1 MAARSATSALATLE
15 AIRAEF
21 GADAVTQKRVT
32 KQKQA
37 LLRSLARAILPDA
50 AAILRLHECLLFLRA
65 YPDDAATL
73 ALTERLLATFARRRD
88 VKAHRA
94 ALADTGVAGADI
106 HFRFFAET
114 ARRLA
119 ARWPWLLE
127 YDWAQWDDPAR
138 LEELL
143 PLLAAH
149 GETPGM
155 DEYDLGLRGWLDRM
169 RGTSAADA
177 AWVTTRLA
185 ARVGDAQVFEKLH
198 DGIDAPMVLRSGHA
212 TGSPTPTRTHAYWRG
227 ARVRYQ
233 KTALHRGRPDLR
245 AELARAPLKVTPL
258 GLTDGRRLHDMTLE
272 AMVTRSRDLD
282 AFAYAD
288 PHDARMVDCG
298 DGLQFGVLGMRPD
311 RRLLLESVYGML
323 TLKNGVPIGYVL
335 TSALYGSAEIAYN
348 VFDTYRGAEA
358 GSVYGRVLS
367 MTRALFGVDSFTVY
381 PYQLGGAGN
390 EEGLASGAW
399 WFYRKLGFA
408 PQDRDVRKVVAREEA
423 RMANDPSHR
432 SPRATLLKIVD
443 ANVYWHASASRRDV
457 IGQLPLANVGLAV
470 TDLLARRFGGDADRG
485 AAECAREAATLL
497 RGGPDAGWSAAETQA
512 FERWAPL
519 MLLLP
524 GAARWSAAEKRA
536 AVRVI
541 RAKGGVRESDF
552 VRAFDAHAPLRAA
565 IAELARKTRA

>member
-1 MAARSATSALATLE
+1 MAARSATAALATLE

-21 GADAVTQKRVT
+21 GVKGVT

-37 LLRSLARAILPDA
+37 LLRSLARAVLSDP

-88 VKAHRA
+88 VKTHRV

-169 RGTSAADA
+169 RGSSAADA

-198 DGIDAPMVLRSGHA
+198 DGIDAPMVLRAGVRA
-212 TGSPTPTRTHAYWRG
+212 TPPTPTRTHAHWQG
-227 ARVRYQ
+227 SRVHYQ
-233 KTALHRGRPDLR
+233 KTPLHRARPDLR

-258 GLTDGRRLHDMTLE
+258 GLADGRRLHDMTLE
-272 AMVTRSRDLD
+272 AMVTRGRDLD

-408 PQDRDVRKVVAREEA
+408 PHDRDVRKVVAREET
-423 RMANDPSHR
+423 RMAKDITHR
-432 SPRATLLKIVD
+432 SSRATLLKIVD
-443 ANVYWHASASRRDV
+443 ANVYWHATAARRDV

-470 TDLLARRFGGDADRG
+470 TDLLARRFGGDTDRG
-485 AAECAREAATLL
+485 AAECAHEAATLL
-497 RGGPDAGWSAAETQA
+497 RGGPDAGWSASEAQA

-519 MLLLP
+519 VLLLP
-524 GAARWSAAEKRA
+524 GVARWSAAEKRA

-541 RAKGGVRESDF
+541 RAKGGLRESDF
-552 VRAFDAHAPLRAA
+552 VRAFDAHGRLRAA
-565 IAELARKTRA
+565 AGTLARATRA

>member
-1 MAARSATSALATLE
+1 MATRNAVRTLGQLEALAHT
-15 AIRAEF
+15 F
-21 GADAVTQKRVT
+21 GDPAATRTKR
-32 KQKQA
+32 A
-37 LLRSLARAILPDA
+37 LLRMLTRAVLPDA
-50 AAILRLHECLLFLRA
+50 GAILRLHECLLFLRA

-73 ALTERLLATFARRRD
+73 ARVEDVLAGFARRRD
-88 VKAHRA
+88 VKTHRS
-94 ALADTGVAGADI
+94 ALADTGVAGTDI

-127 YDWAQWDDPAR
+127 YDWADWDDTSR

-143 PLLAAH
+143 PLLVAH

-155 DEYDLGLRGWLDRM
+155 DEYDLGLRGWLDRL
-169 RGTSAADA
+169 RGRHAADA
-177 AWVTTRLA
+177 AWVTSRLA
-185 ARVGDAQVFEKLH
+185 ARVRDAQLFEKLH
-198 DGIDAPMVLRSGHA
+198 DGVDAPMVLHA
-212 TGSPTPTRTHAYWRG
+212 GDDTPTRTHAKWTT
-227 ARVRYQ
+227 ARVTYQ
-233 KTALHRGRPDLR
+233 KRAMHRERPDLR
-245 AELARAPLKVTPL
+245 AELARAPLAIRAL
-258 GLTDGRRLHDMTLE
+258 DARAGRRLHDMTLA

-311 RRLLLESVYGML
+311 RRLLLESVHGML

-358 GSVYGRVLS
+358 GAVYGRVLS
-367 MTRALFGVDSFTVY
+367 LTRALFGVDSFTVY
-381 PYQLGGAGN
+381 PYQLGGASN

-408 PQDRDVRKVVAREEA
+408 PRDRAVRAVVAREEA
-423 RMANDPSHR
+423 RMERDPAHR
-432 SPRATLLKIVD
+432 SSRATLLKIVN
-443 ANVYWHASASRRDV
+443 ANVYWHAGAARTDV

-470 TDLLARRFGGDADRG
+470 TDMLAERFGDAADRG
-485 AAECAREAATLL
+485 AAECVREAAARL
-497 RGGPDAGWSAAETQA
+497 GSGPASDWDAGETLA

-519 MLLLP
+519 VLVLR
-524 GAARWSAAEKRA
+524 GVERWTPAERRA

-541 RAKGGVRESDF
+541 RTKGAQRESDF
-552 VRAFDAHAPLRAA
+552 VRAFDAHARLRAA
-565 IAELARKTRA
+565 VADVARRTRA